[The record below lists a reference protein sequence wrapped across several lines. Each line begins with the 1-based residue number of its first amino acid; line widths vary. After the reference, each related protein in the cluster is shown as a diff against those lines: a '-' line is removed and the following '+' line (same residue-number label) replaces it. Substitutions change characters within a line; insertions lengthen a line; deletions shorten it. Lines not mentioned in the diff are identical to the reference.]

1 MDGCVCMWVRVCVRE
16 AAANMVD
23 IWTLAV
29 SRMIETAAPCPLRP
43 SAAAMTRVEEN
54 TVEVEAV
61 NVGCR
66 AQRPDRF

>member
-1 MDGCVCMWVRVCVRE
+1 MDVCVCGYVCARE

-29 SRMIETAAPCPLRP
+29 SRMIETGAPCPLRP
-43 SAAAMTRVEEN
+43 SPAAMTRVEEN
-54 TVEVEAV
+54 TADVEAV
-61 NVGCR
+61 NVCCR